1 MSVSPHWIRP
11 ERCRTL
17 HGLFRERVG
26 RTPDALAYR
35 QYDPAGQ
42 CWTDA
47 TWAQVATEVGRWQA
61 ALLRE
66 GLKPGD
72 RVGIMLRNSRE
83 WVVADQ
89 AALGLGLVVVPLYTN
104 DRPGN
109 VAYIAAETD
118 MRVLFV
124 DGRNQWRQLQEYG
137 RELAGV
143 RRIVS
148 VGRIETEDEP
158 HDARLASLH
167 DWLFGIEA
175 EPVWRDARPS
185 DLATVVYTSGTT
197 GRPKG
202 VMLTHHNI
210 LSNVWA
216 SAQCAT
222 LLGSDER
229 FLSFLPLSHML
240 ERTAGYYLPMA
251 IGAGVAFARSVL
263 QLAED
268 LRTQRPTVLISVPRI
283 YERIH
288 ARILSRAEKASPV
301 RRRLL
306 RWTQR
311 VGWARHE
318 WMQGR
323 GAWTPGQLAW
333 PVLDRLVAARVREVF
348 GGRLRYAICGGAPM
362 PVEIGRFFLAM
373 GVPLYQ
379 GYGMTEASPVVS
391 VNRPEDNIPESIGR
405 AIPGVAVRIGEG
417 DELQVLGPNVMLGY
431 WRNEEAT
438 AAAFTA
444 DRWLRTGDQ
453 ARIDEAGHL
462 FITGRLKD
470 IIVLG
475 NGEKVP
481 PADMELAIQAD
492 PLFEQVMIVGE
503 GRPFLGALVV
513 LEAGA
518 WRALARELGL
528 DPDRS
533 ESLSD
538 RLTERALLARMGR
551 RLETFPAH
559 AQIRA
564 VRASLEPWTVEEGL
578 LTPTLKVRRPQILK
592 RFASE
597 IEAMYAGRRT

>member
-1 MSVSPHWIRP
+1 MSTPEDWIRP
-11 ERCRTL
+11 QVCRTL
-17 HGLFRERVG
+17 HGLFRERVRRSPG
-26 RTPDALAYR
+26 QVAYR

-47 TWAQVATEVGRWQA
+47 TWAQMATEVGRWQA

-66 GLKPGD
+66 GVKPGD
-72 RVGIMLRNSRE
+72 CVGIMLRNSRE

-89 AALGLGLVVVPLYTN
+89 AALGLGMVVVPLYTN
-104 DRPGN
+104 DRPRN
-109 VAYIAAETD
+109 VAYIAAQTQ

-124 DGRNQWRQLQEYG
+124 DGRNQWRELQDHAD
-137 RELAGV
+137 ELSGV

-148 VGRIETEDEP
+148 VGRIESEDEP
-158 HDARLASLH
+158 QDPRLASLH

-175 EPVWRDARPS
+175 EPVWREVRPS
-185 DLATVVYTSGTT
+185 QLATIVYTSGTT

-210 LSNVWA
+210 LSNAWA

-222 LLGSDER
+222 LLRGAER

-251 IGAGVAFARSVL
+251 IGACVVFARSVL

-268 LRTQRPTVLISVPRI
+268 LRTQRPSVLISVPRI

-288 ARILSRAEKASPV
+288 ARVLSQVAQAAPL

-306 RWTQR
+306 RWAQR

-323 GAWTPGQLAW
+323 GPWTPGQLAW
-333 PVLDRLVAARVREVF
+333 PVLDRLVARRVRAVF

-362 PVEIGRFFLAM
+362 PLEVGRFFLAM

-391 VNRPEDNIPESIGR
+391 VNRPDDNVPESIGR
-405 AIPGVAVRIGEG
+405 AIPGVAVRVGED

-431 WRNEEAT
+431 WQNDQAT

-453 ARIDEAGHL
+453 ARIDEAGRL
-462 FITGRLKD
+462 FITGRIKD

-492 PLFEQVMIVGE
+492 PLFEQVMVVGE

-528 DPDRS
+528 DPDRP
-533 ESLSD
+533 ESLAD
-538 RLTERALLARMGR
+538 RLAERALLARITL

-559 AQIRA
+559 AQVRA
-564 VRASLEPWTVEEGL
+564 VRVLLEPWTVESGL
-578 LTPTLKVRRPQILK
+578 LTPTLKLRRPQILAHH
-592 RFASE
+592 RAE
-597 IEAMYAGRRT
+597 IEAMYARRRT

>member
-1 MSVSPHWIRP
+1 MNLPRAWIRP
-11 ERCRTL
+11 EPCRTL
-17 HGLFRERVG
+17 HGLFRERVR
-26 RTPDALAYR
+26 RTPDRLAYR

-47 TWAQVATEVGRWQA
+47 TWAQMAREVGRWQA
-61 ALLRE
+61 ALLKE
-66 GLKPGD
+66 GLEPGE

-109 VAYIAAETD
+109 VAHIAGETE
-118 MRVLFV
+118 MRILFV
-124 DGRNQWRQLQEYG
+124 DGRNQWRQLQEHG
-137 RELAGV
+137 EGLECL

-148 VGRIETEDEP
+148 VGRIEAEDEP
-158 HDARLASLH
+158 HDPRLASLH
-167 DWLFGIEA
+167 DWLFGVEA
-175 EPVWRDARPS
+175 EPVWHDTDPAA
-185 DLATVVYTSGTT
+185 LATIVYTSGTT

-216 SAQCAT
+216 SAQCAGG
-222 LLGSDER
+222 LQGEER

-251 IGAGVAFARSVL
+251 FGATVVFARSVL

-288 ARILSRAEKASPV
+288 ARIVAQAGKAPAF

-306 RWTQR
+306 RWAR
-311 VGWARHE
+311 HVGWERHE
-318 WMQGR
+318 WLQGR
-323 GAWTPGQLAW
+323 GPWTPGQLAW
-333 PVLDRLVAARVREVF
+333 PLLDRLVARRVRAVF

-373 GVPLYQ
+373 GVPLVQ

-391 VNRPEDNIPESIGR
+391 VNRPEDNIPQSIGR
-405 AIPGVAVRIGEG
+405 PVPGVAVRIGAD
-417 DELQVLGPNVMLGY
+417 DELQVLGPNLMLGY
-431 WRNEEAT
+431 WRNREAT

-453 ARIDEAGHL
+453 ARMDAAGHL
-462 FITGRLKD
+462 YITGRLKD

-481 PADMELAIQAD
+481 PADMELAIQGD

-503 GRPFLGALVV
+503 GRPFLAALVV

-518 WRALARELGL
+518 WKELARELGL
-528 DPDRS
+528 DPERS
-533 ESLSD
+533 ESLTD
-538 RLTERALLARMGR
+538 RLAQRALLGRMAARLGS
-551 RLETFPAH
+551 FPAH

-564 VRASLEPWTVEEGL
+564 VRALLEPWTVEDGL
-578 LTPTLKVRRPQILK
+578 LTPTLKIRRAQILQ
-592 RFASE
+592 RFEAD
-597 IEAMYAGRRT
+597 IESMYADRRT